1 MPKVTEIKSKSD
13 KGRAFVSEDKGKTI
27 LFTVESSPLI
37 TAFLNKF
44 RRQKKPIKIS
54 ENLEILEK

>member
-1 MPKVTEIKSKSD
+1 MSKVTEIRSKFD
-13 KGRAFVSEDKGKTI
+13 KGRAFISEDKGETV

-37 TAFLNKF
+37 TAFVNKF

-54 ENLEILEK
+54 ENLEIFEK